1 MSRICSIDAAV
12 DHLLQTIEGPI
23 RMGLPLGL
31 GKPNR
36 LVNALYQRLRTLPER
51 QLTLYTAL
59 SLGRPAAGG
68 DLQRRFLEPFAER
81 VFADYPELDYLH
93 ALRRDELPAN
103 IRVERSS
110 TCSPAACWTAR
121 RRSSTTSVATTAMS
135 PATSMPRASTR
146 WPSWW
151 RGIPSGRAS

>member
-1 MSRICSIDAAV
+1 MSRTCSIDAAV

-51 QLTLYTAL
+51 QLTL
-59 SLGRPAAGG
+59 
-68 DLQRRFLEPFAER
+68 
-81 VFADYPELDYLH
+81 
-93 ALRRDELPAN
+93 
-103 IRVERSS
+103 
-110 TCSPAACWTAR
+110 
-121 RRSSTTSVATTAMS
+121 
-135 PATSMPRASTR
+135 R
-146 WPSWW
+146 WPNWW

>member
-23 RMGLPLGL
+23 RMGCLGL

-59 SLGRPAAGG
+59 SLGVLPLAATCNGVSRAF
-68 DLQRRFLEPFAER
+68 RRTG
-81 VFADYPELDYLH
+81 
-93 ALRRDELPAN
+93 LR
-103 IRVERSS
+103 
-110 TCSPAACWTAR
+110 
-121 RRSSTTSVATTAMS
+121 
-135 PATSMPRASTR
+135 
-146 WPSWW
+146 
-151 RGIPSGRAS
+151 